1 LEIGFGI
8 GEIIAEALAVV
19 VLPGHRVRT
28 IDDIW
33 VYVT

>member
-1 LEIGFGI
+1 LEIGFGV

-28 IDDIW
+28 VDDIW

>member
-19 VLPGHRVRT
+19 VLPGHWVCSV
-28 IDDIW
+28 DDIW